1 MPKMRGVL
9 AIYFLCAI
17 ICSAQ
22 SGTSGQPEL
31 ELSLERAIQIASESQ
46 QSAAVRRGEQIVNV
60 AKSSYGY
67 ARANLLPSLD
77 GAVAEQNQTVNLNAL
92 GLRFQPGP
100 GFIFPESV
108 GPFSTFDVRIR
119 MSQNILNLSTIRSLQ
134 AAREDVHVAE
144 AENARIRDDA
154 AGRVAKLYAAAL
166 EAEAKLQEAKA
177 NIALAEALRDLASNK
192 KSVGEGTDI
201 EVART
206 SLAVL
211 QHQQRLIA
219 AETELRSADLD
230 LINLL
235 NLNWNT
241 ELKLTGK
248 LELVAADIP
257 MVDDAVTTALQS
269 RADLKEQEER
279 TASAELKNTAAKL
292 ERLPSLIGYGDY
304 GLLSGVQTHVVGA
317 TLKIPLFDG
326 GRMESD
332 RAQAFYLMQKEQIE
346 GDELRKRVELEIRK
360 TSATLASARQQVSV
374 AEQAVSFANDVLAH
388 ARRLYDAG
396 LTNSIE
402 VIDAQTQLEIAKDE
416 QVTALFDYTNAR
428 IELAEAIGTT
438 TKLKF

>member
-22 SGTSGQPEL
+22 SGAPGQPEL

-67 ARANLLPSLD
+67 ARANLLPNLD

-92 GLRFQPGP
+92 GLRFQPSP

-206 SLAVL
+206 NLAVL

-241 ELKLTGK
+241 DLKLTGK
-248 LELVAADIP
+248 LELVPADMP

-292 ERLPSLIGYGDY
+292 ERLPSTYWIWRLWLAKRCSDPRGGCHAENPAIRRGQD
-304 GLLSGVQTHVVGA
+304 GVRPRPSILPDAKRTNR
-317 TLKIPLFDG
+317 G
-326 GRMESD
+326 GR
-332 RAQAFYLMQKEQIE
+332 A
-346 GDELRKRVELEIRK
+346 
-360 TSATLASARQQVSV
+360 
-374 AEQAVSFANDVLAH
+374 
-388 ARRLYDAG
+388 
-396 LTNSIE
+396 
-402 VIDAQTQLEIAKDE
+402 
-416 QVTALFDYTNAR
+416 
-428 IELAEAIGTT
+428 
-438 TKLKF
+438 